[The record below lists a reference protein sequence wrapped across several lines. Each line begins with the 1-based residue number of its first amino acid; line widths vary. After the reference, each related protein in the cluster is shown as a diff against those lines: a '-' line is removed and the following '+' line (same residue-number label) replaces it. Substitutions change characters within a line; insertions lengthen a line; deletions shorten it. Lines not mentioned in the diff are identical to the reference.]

1 MAAKFAPQ
9 GTQTQTLETL
19 CRAAEAELKA
29 RLRPGLEEHTYRDA
43 LICAAAWLALGNL
56 PAVSASDIRGFSAGE
71 VSVSLGGADGA
82 AGKLREQAMALMA
95 PYTNGDFAF
104 VGVRG

>member
-9 GTQTQTLETL
+9 GTQAQTLETL
-19 CRAAEAELKA
+19 CRAAEAELMAK
-29 RLRPGLEEHTYRDA
+29 LRPGLEERTYRDA
-43 LICAAAWLALGNL
+43 LICAAAWLALANL
-56 PAVSASDIRGFSAGE
+56 PPVSSADIRGFSAGE
-71 VSVSLGGADGA
+71 VSVSLGGAQSS
-82 AGKLREQAMALMA
+82 AGKLREQAASLMA